1 MSHGYERVVRRLFY
15 AALIVCILL
24 DGGMHY
30 FGASVSTIL
39 FSAVLAM
46 SVWIDFHRVPLKD
59 IRRAALAVGLGLVA
73 VALVQSGVIPG
84 ASFHAVWDN
93 LSTLPGLPHVPS
105 PAVNRSQP
113 LWELP
118 GTVLPFVAVAAAV
131 PIFRTA
137 HDARNLWVTIALL
150 GTGFAAYGFVQKA
163 VFPTWHFFL
172 DRDAYLDSLTGF
184 YVNRNA
190 AAAFLFMT
198 AVVTIDVLDHHL
210 SQMDMRNWRAERA
223 LMERGPR
230 RTALAFGLM
239 LLLQVVAILTTRSRF
254 GLLYVLLGLLPW
266 AGYRLW
272 HHLRRGGYR
281 PDRRTITIAAVIAV
295 VFLGFAAEQVLFRL
309 EVQGADDENRLCI
322 YSSVL
327 SLISDN
333 LWIGT
338 GLGTFVEAFPPY
350 RRPECGLHGVWETA
364 HDTYLQGLATMG
376 LLFVPFFLV
385 VGGVVIRA
393 LRTAWRASSS
403 ARVHVLPVAIVGCAL
418 ALHSLVDFPLEIPG
432 NAILFGL
439 LVVSTVGRATDPRR
453 LRGRRTRSGH
463 RSAAGAPPDER
474 PTAPESAALIG
485 R

>member
-1 MSHGYERVVRRLFY
+1 MSQGYERIVRRLY
-15 AALIVCILL
+15 YVALIGCILL

-30 FGASVSTIL
+30 FGASLSLIL
-39 FSAVLAM
+39 FSAVLAT
-46 SVWIDFHRVPLKD
+46 SVWIDFHRVQLKD
-59 IRRAALAVGLGLVA
+59 IRRAALAVGLGLVV

-84 ASFHAVWDN
+84 ASIHAVWDN
-93 LSTLPGLPHVPS
+93 LSTLPGLPHTPS
-105 PAVNRSQP
+105 PAVNRYQP

-137 HDARNLWVTIALL
+137 HDTRNLLVTIALL

-163 VFPTWHFFL
+163 LFPTWHFFL

-198 AVVTIDVLDHHL
+198 AIATIDVLDHHL
-210 SQMDMRNWRAERA
+210 SQMDMRSWRSGRA

-230 RTALAFGLM
+230 RTVLTIGLM
-239 LLLQVVAILTTRSRF
+239 FLLQLVAILATRSRF

-281 PDRRTITIAAVIAV
+281 PDRRTITIGVTIAL

-327 SLISDN
+327 SLITDN

-376 LLFVPFFLV
+376 LLFVPFFVVV
-385 VGGVVIRA
+385 VGSVIRA
-393 LRTAWRASSS
+393 LRTAWRASQS
-403 ARVHVLPVAIVGCAL
+403 AQVHVLPVVIAGGAL

-432 NAILFGL
+432 NAVLYGL
-439 LVVSTVGRATDPRR
+439 LVISVVGRATDPRR
-453 LRGRRTRSGH
+453 HRGRRTRSGH
-463 RSAAGAPPDER
+463 RPAAAAAPRER
-474 PTAPESAALIG
+474 PPEQEPTAFIG

>member
-24 DGGMHY
+24 DGGMHH
-30 FGASVSTIL
+30 FGASISLIL
-39 FSAVLAM
+39 FSAVLAT
-46 SVWIDFHRVPLKD
+46 SVWIDFHRTPLKD
-59 IRRAALAVGLGLVA
+59 IRSAALAVCLGLVV

-84 ASFHAVWDN
+84 APIHAVWAD
-93 LSTLPGLPHVPS
+93 LSALPGLPHVPS
-105 PAVNRSQP
+105 PAVNRLQP

-118 GTVLPFVAVAAAV
+118 GTILPFVAVAAAV
-131 PIFRTA
+131 PVFRTA
-137 HDARNLWVTIALL
+137 HDARNLWVTICLL
-150 GTGFAAYGFVQKA
+150 GTVFAAYGFVQKTF
-163 VFPTWHFFL
+163 FPTWHFFL
-172 DRDAYLDSLTGF
+172 DRDAYLDSLTAF

-198 AVVTIDVLDHHL
+198 AFVTVEVLDHQL
-210 SQMDMRNWRAERA
+210 ARMDMRSWRSGRA
-223 LMERGPR
+223 LMESGPR
-230 RTALAFGLM
+230 RTVLAFGLM
-239 LLLQVVAILTTRSRF
+239 LLLQVVAILATRSRF

-281 PDRRTITIAAVIAV
+281 SDRRTIMIAVAIAV

-338 GLGTFVEAFPPY
+338 GLGTFIEAFPPY
-350 RRPECGLHGVWETA
+350 RRPECGLHSVWETA

-376 LLFVPFFLV
+376 LLFVPFLLV
-385 VGGVVIRA
+385 VAGVTIRA
-393 LRTAWRASSS
+393 LRTAWLASSS
-403 ARVHVLPVAIVGCAL
+403 SRAQVLPVVIVGAAL

-432 NAILFGL
+432 NAVLYGL
-439 LVVSTVGRATDPRR
+439 MVVSVVGLATDPRR
-453 LRGRRTRSGH
+453 HRGRRTRSSH
-463 RSAAGAPPDER
+463 RSAGGARPEGPPAGAER
-474 PTAPESAALIG
+474 GVTLG
-485 R
+485 G